1 MHNFDKLFMSKNV
14 LLRHLV
20 FVSMLCMGN
29 PVENFTQPFVDLAC
43 VLSKRLREIHLI
55 ELYFLYTKMQ
65 IFLYIPAE

>member
-20 FVSMLCMGN
+20 FVSMLYMGN

-43 VLSKRLREIHLI
+43 VFNSSVVE
-55 ELYFLYTKMQ
+55 F
-65 IFLYIPAE
+65 